1 MKRLY
6 TVALLAS
13 SLTACAE
20 SDPAGPSSGPV
31 DVGVMARNI
40 YLGTGLDPI
49 LQVADLAELPAAV
62 AETWASVQATDF
74 PGDFFLGNLRPATDT
89 ALDYLALLLDSL
101 TVRGASYTVAA
112 RTVGFDAEAP
122 LETASGLDDLRVTDS
137 EVILVRS
144 DVGVGAVAGA
154 TFERNLVVALGDVSV
169 TIRRGWAAVEVA
181 VGGLPF
187 RFVSTHLEHDR
198 DLFDHLVGR
207 IPGCLGRSPSGSPR
221 ADLLSAGRPSQREL
235 GVGPAYRSHLSSWTD
250 RAAERPTSRC
260 RPGVAHRVRPLA
272 LRSCGR
278 ERPATDSLRS
288 RPSVE
293 HEAGSGRFPR

>member
-89 ALDYLALLLDSL
+89 ALDYLALLLDSF

-198 DLFDHLVGR
+198 DLIRSSCRQDSGMPGPISIR
-207 IPGCLGRSPSGSPR
+207 I
-221 ADLLSAGRPSQREL
+221 ATGRPVVSGPTFATRARRWS
-235 GVGPAYRSHLSSWTD
+235 GVSISSFIVDRS
-250 RAAERPTSRC
+250 SR
-260 RPGVAHRVRPLA
+260 
-272 LRSCGR
+272 
-278 ERPATDSLRS
+278 
-288 RPSVE
+288 
-293 HEAGSGRFPR
+293 